1 MVNCDNLVQTG
12 SRMSTEF
19 ILEGDGL
26 IFKTENVEILVS
38 PLLYHSISYHSIIT
52 FVDSGRSMHE
62 KSLSMTPVNVTVH
75 KFDHTASSH
84 KTSH

>member
-1 MVNCDNLVQTG
+1 MVNCDNLVETG

-19 ILEGDGL
+19 ILEGDGS

-38 PLLYHSISYHSIIT
+38 PLLYHCIST

-62 KSLSMTPVNVTVH
+62 KIHSMLLSNVTVH
-75 KFDHTASSH
+75 KFDHIASSH
-84 KTSH
+84 ETSH

>member
-19 ILEGDGL
+19 ILEGDGS

-38 PLLYHSISYHSIIT
+38 PLLYHSIST

-62 KSLSMTPVNVTVH
+62 KSPSMTPINVTVH
-75 KFDHTASSH
+75 KFHHIALSH
-84 KTSH
+84 ETSH